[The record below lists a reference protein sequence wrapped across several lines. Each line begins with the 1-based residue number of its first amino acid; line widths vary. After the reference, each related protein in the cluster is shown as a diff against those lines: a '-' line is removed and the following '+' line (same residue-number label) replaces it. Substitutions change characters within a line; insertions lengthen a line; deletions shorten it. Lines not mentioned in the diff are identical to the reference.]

1 MRGVAQDL
9 CRHDHFKKQAEDK
22 VVVILDWAMKFL
34 PLIYREKQSERFS
47 QKGFN
52 WHVTVCVFKD
62 SGDDL
67 KVFIIVNNNAISH
80 KKYNQ
85 LISCTQ
91 KQQKVFTFK

>member
-9 CRHDHFKKQAEDK
+9 CRHDHFKKLAE
-22 VVVILDWAMKFL
+22 VILDWAMKFL
-34 PLIYREKQSERFS
+34 PLIYREKQSEWFA

-67 KVFIIVNNNAISH
+67 KVFIIVNNNANS
-80 KKYNQ
+80 
-85 LISCTQ
+85 LIKNITN
-91 KQQKVFTFK
+91 

>member
-34 PLIYREKQSERFS
+34 PLMNREKQSEWFA

-67 KVFIIVNNNAISH
+67 KVFIIVNNNANSVI
-80 KKYNQ
+80 KN
-85 LISCTQ
+85 ITN
-91 KQQKVFTFK
+91 